1 MADTATIIALIVA
14 AVALL
19 IAAGQLAQQLLAT
32 AYVIRKCDRIVTGG
46 VTKGGTKQWHWRQ
59 FRFTVKYQAIVF
71 ALPASLYSA
80 LGVQST
86 VQIDSPSEELWTR
99 AMILRPKR
107 TTTQGCWISFIQDLV
122 VSACLKPENICL
134 KEESGDRIP
143 EDLTVAPTRVD
154 AITVMLT
161 CVAMGMQVS
170 KYAPTTGEISMA
182 GSVGGISS
190 AIHPILGGLLHYS
203 VFVNDTLIGLEE
215 ARRHGRA
222 LVQERGVWANV
233 VFGRFTDRSYRPDFK
248 PLEALRGRKLGV
260 LVARGWPP
268 DSYTDT
274 IGGAACFLAFTHV
287 DVYEAVPPSSVRH
300 WCAHFAEVI
309 VKSHLAELV
318 KEGCRAQDGF
328 TPSSTFCQARQIF
341 IDKYGCSSQYL
352 PWEDLNTGGGSA
364 EKMDL
369 DLPLDSLSLLNPESA
384 SVLAFPGLIK
394 CALESEPASETMSPA
409 SNEHDPSSY
418 VPTVVAW
425 EAILLADQRLRHIH
439 KSHGQWPDQSFG
451 NFSEQIAATAICS
464 LAEVG
469 VPSWG
474 SASEA
479 IERWPETFSA
489 ACKDV
494 LKDQTTSYDQKWVS
508 MHAHL
513 SILRA
518 AYYTIM
524 MRSAGSIGPGI
535 TEEMAPDTALA
546 YMA

>member
-1 MADTATIIALIVA
+1 MADTATIVALIVA
-14 AVALL
+14 GVALL
-19 IAAGQLAQQLLAT
+19 ITSGQLAQQLLAT

-80 LGVQST
+80 LGVQTT

-107 TTTQGCWISFIQDLV
+107 NTSQGCWISFIQDLV
-122 VSACLKPENICL
+122 MSACLKPENICL

-154 AITVMLT
+154 AITVMLS

-190 AIHPILGGLLHYS
+190 SVHPVLGGLLHYS
-203 VFVNDTLIGLEE
+203 VFANDPLIGFEE
-215 ARRHGRA
+215 VRRHGHA
-222 LVQERGVWANV
+222 LVQEKGVWANA
-233 VFGRFTDRSYRPDFK
+233 VFGRFKDRSYRPDFELLK
-248 PLEALRGRKLGV
+248 ALRGRKLGV
-260 LVARGWPP
+260 LRARGWPQ
-268 DSYTDT
+268 DSYADT

-287 DVYEAVPPSSVRH
+287 DVYEAVPPSSVRP

-309 VKSHLAELV
+309 VKKHLVELA
-318 KEGCRAQDGF
+318 KEGYGAQDGF

-352 PWEDLNTGGGSA
+352 PWEDLNTGVGSA

-369 DLPLDSLSLLNPESA
+369 DLPLDDLPLLNPESA
-384 SVLAFPGLIK
+384 RVLAFPGLIK
-394 CALESEPASETMSPA
+394 CALESEPASGTMSPA
-409 SNEHDPSSY
+409 SNGRDPSSY

-425 EAILLADQRLRHIH
+425 EAVLLADQRLRHIY
-439 KSHGQWPDQSFG
+439 KSHGQWPNQSFG
-451 NFSEQIAATAICS
+451 NCSEQIVATAIPS

-469 VPSWG
+469 APSWG
-474 SASEA
+474 RASDA
-479 IERWPETFSA
+479 MERWPKTFSA

-494 LKDQTTSYDQKWVS
+494 LKDQTPSYDQKWVFVY
-508 MHAHL
+508 AHL

-518 AYYTIM
+518 SYYTLL
-524 MRSAGSIGPGI
+524 MRSAGKIGPGI
-535 TEEMAPDTALA
+535 TEEMTPDTALA